1 MSGLSITNSHKT
13 TVING
18 LADCVHVPY
27 FIRIN
32 ELKNKGKEKKLG
44 FLAKK
49 CKEYFYIPLKIS
61 NFAVRN
67 KN

>member
-1 MSGLSITNSHKT
+1 MPVIDG
-13 TVING
+13 TVGRARSLLYYIIVQG
-18 LADCVHVPY
+18 ERWPQ
-27 FIRIN
+27 
-32 ELKNKGKEKKLG
+32 NKGKDNFFG

-67 KN
+67 TI